1 MYNIKNIKNNCQKF
15 NYTMQKRA
23 VNYYA
28 QDMLALYFSL
38 RKVANKIQKIEEER
52 NAFAKIN
59 KCYKSHS
66 KEFIKIIHY
75 GQKLKLYCKDLVQK
89 KVYIKK
95 ILDIQILH
103 IPNILDDDVPIG
115 ANEHDN
121 NIVRVFG
128 IRRAFKFTPK
138 SHIHIGKNL
147 RMLDIKSSAKI
158 SGSKFIFLR
167 HHFARLER
175 ALVSFMLDIHINE
188 YSYLEISPPVLVT
201 EDAMLQVGQLPKF
214 SKDSFKTTEGL
225 RLIPTA
231 EVPLISSLSGEIV
244 LQKDL
249 PIRLTASTLCFRS
262 EAGHTN
268 RDIKGLFRLHQFTKV
283 ELVSMVLPQDS
294 AQELER
300 TVNIAESILRKLELP
315 YRVVLLCSSETGFCA
330 RKTYDI
336 EIWIPSQSRY
346 YEVSSCSDCGDFQS
360 MRMDSR
366 YRCSHNG
373 RNYYPHTLN
382 GSSLAVGRTMIG
394 IIENYQQHDGS
405 IIIPKVL
412 RPYMDNLRI
421 IRL

>member
-1 MYNIKNIKNNCQKF
+1 MYNIKNIKNNYQKF
-15 NYTMQKRA
+15 NYTMQKRE

-28 QDMLALYFSL
+28 QDILALYFSL

-52 NAFAKIN
+52 NAFAKLTQY
-59 KCYKSHS
+59 YKNYS
-66 KEFIKIIHY
+66 KEFIKIVRY
-75 GQKLKLYCKDLVQK
+75 GQKLKLYCKALVQK
-89 KVYIKK
+89 RIYIKK
-95 ILDIQILH
+95 ILDIQILN
-103 IPNILDDDVPIG
+103 IPNILDDNVPIG
-115 ANEHDN
+115 SSDQDN

-128 IRRAFKFTPK
+128 TRRAFTFTPK
-138 SHIHIGKNL
+138 SHLHIGKNL

-167 HHFARLER
+167 HHLARLER
-175 ALVSFMLDIHINE
+175 ALVNFMLDIHINE

-201 EDAMLQVGQLPKF
+201 EVAMLQVGQLPKF
-214 SKDSFKTTEGL
+214 SKDSFKTTEGF

-231 EVPLISSLSGEIV
+231 EVPLISSLSGEII

-283 ELVSMVLPQDS
+283 ELVSMVLPKN
-294 AQELER
+294 AEQELER
-300 TVNIAESILRKLELP
+300 TVNVAESILQKLELP

-336 EIWIPSQSRY
+336 EMWIPSQSKY

-360 MRMDSR
+360 IRMNSR
-366 YRCSHNG
+366 YKCSRNG
-373 RNYYPHTLN
+373 QNYYPHTLN

-394 IIENYQQHDGS
+394 IIENYQQYDGS

-412 RPYMDNLRI
+412 RPYMDNLGI